1 MPRHSLYRMPAVA
14 TKCILGKSM
23 DGNGVGDECRTE
35 WKRGGM
41 RKGVW
46 LEERTRVGVLR
57 KLLIGLPSAFFVWGW
72 RGWEGGVPQV
82 GDSSVLGA
90 QRFKQQ

>member
-14 TKCILGKSM
+14 TERILGKSM
-23 DGNGVGDECRTE
+23 DRNGVGDVCKTE
-35 WKRGGM
+35 WKQGRV

-57 KLLIGLPSAFFVWGW
+57 ELLISLPSAFFVWRR
-72 RGWEGGVPQV
+72 RGWEGRVPQV
-82 GDSSVLGA
+82 GDSNVLGA
-90 QRFKQQ
+90 QRFKRQ